1 MKIQKSKL
9 KRLGY
14 YGAMLAII
22 LASVPF
28 LPSLV
33 DAVVGNI
40 VQAENADLTASVKSL
55 EEMKAALE
63 TPEVAT
69 IEVTESFDVNE
80 AIVISRDVTI
90 ELGGNTISQ
99 KVVAHL
105 IVIENGANVVIN
117 NGELKGWQKDSSALY
132 NSGKVTAN
140 SVVFSLDENGPVKAN
155 GDKKGIFYVITNHG
169 EMILNDCSATRETQ
183 GGASVIENGYYNY
196 GSGVE
201 KSGYVSG
208 VNSAA
213 PSLTIS
219 GGDYEVRGGG
229 VEVIKT
235 DDGAYTTINS
245 GIFSSDENTT
255 GWLLQLSGR
264 GLTINGG
271 RFISGGQGVENVM
284 GYYCVNDTINACE
297 LTINGGIFESTVQ
310 TLMYID
316 GDNHFHNKADF
327 GGMDVTITG
336 GTYYNPQ
343 VAEFLTEEYS
353 LYEINGLYAVGEKN
367 VIYENDYF
375 VRAGGET
382 DFTIDYAPKLVEGLE
397 NSLNLLGFIEYVDNE
412 GMAIDTLSV
421 VDGKL
426 VASAGA
432 ENGRYSAIVEDKT
445 YNGELLE
452 VKNLY
457 VYSVDEIAAQTVK
470 AGETVTNLAELVA
483 GALDGVKTPVI
494 ESVVTEDSEIA
505 SVDELNNVVAEKSG
519 KTSVTVTLTDG
530 TSLSFDLYVY
540 DMPTEDGVVYVQKG
554 GTAKVA
560 TDSNW
565 AVTTSQT
572 DLLTV
577 IEQDEQDTVIRGE
590 RVGYGDVEFVAT
602 VNGAQ
607 IKRKV
612 SVRVYDINDV
622 FVRAGEEIEAEEV
635 IALPGVVSLAE
646 ISSENEEVAT
656 INSEKISGVKA
667 GVAEIK
673 LKDSENNEYAAMVH
687 VYSGLNAELNETV
700 FKKNTPVTFRVWE
713 EYKAENADVV
723 MGVFDEDGELLAEE
737 DYTVSR
743 DEEGNFELS
752 FKNSGRYTVKFDD
765 VINEKVYDDA
775 EIQFTVYDGLMEDAE
790 VYAKVETEIDATTLT
805 ETMGDVRF
813 EYDVEKVA
821 VEIDTES
828 LVVRVTPLV
837 QGVNTV
843 TLIDEA
849 EGVEVARQVITV
861 KSYAETAEVVSF
873 VKGAEGIISAGE
885 AFDGVSKV
893 VVRDGAN
900 AEVSDYV
907 TETEGGYSVDTTKNG
922 VYAVEFYTNFDGAEV
937 KYRTVTVK
945 IQDFRD
951 ETGTTAEMTVN
962 GEYIYRLSLE
972 NIENPEFEV
981 LTDGVDA
988 EVVEHSGAY
997 FVEVTA
1003 EYMGEYSITVT
1014 EKTTGI
1020 TVEKQITVY
1029 DLKVRYENENALDR
1043 LIKGFKNDTFE
1054 FTGALMGNLSVTTEG
1069 EGAEIINVEHEGDE
1083 FSVKMKFG
1091 KIGNYRVNFVARN
1104 GDGEVMVEKTVWV
1117 EIYDLVIPEEA
1128 GSDEVAAEVLEAV
1141 LEKVA
1146 GVDMT
1151 VGVDAETEAML
1162 EKTFG
1167 MDWEETVENVR
1178 EAVLD
1183 GEAIVTRLEATGIE
1197 VTETDEAKILAS
1209 LKEEDIEVSGVD
1221 YYDISVVI
1229 RSESDGRLLGKIH
1242 NLNVNEGDER
1252 AMVVAVAQVE
1262 NAPEGY
1268 ERKYVVVHLF
1278 ENGAVKVLEENKDFY
1293 IGDGTLYI
1301 LSSEFST
1308 FAVAYSDTL
1317 VKSTEVEESRQSDSE
1332 SPVKTPNTGAANDG
1346 GLFSEADQNTVIAML
1361 VLVGMGAVALAALL
1375 MVAKRED

>member
-33 DAVVGNI
+33 DAVVGTS

-63 TPEVAT
+63 TLEVAT

-99 KVVAHL
+99 KAVAHL
-105 IVIENGANVVIN
+105 IVIENSANVVIN

-155 GDKKGIFYVITNHG
+155 GDKQGIFYVITNHG
-169 EMILNDCSATRETQ
+169 EMILNDCSATRDTK

-245 GIFSSDENTT
+245 GTFSSDENTT

-271 RFISGGQGVENVM
+271 RFISGGQGVENAM

-297 LTINGGIFESTVQ
+297 LTINGGIFESTAQ
-310 TLMYID
+310 TLMYLD
-316 GDNHFHNKADF
+316 GNNHFHNKADF

-353 LYEINGLYAVGEKN
+353 LYEINGLYVVGEKSE
-367 VIYENDYF
+367 IYENDYF

-397 NSLNLLGFIEYVDNE
+397 NSLNLLGFIKYVDNE

-426 VASAGA
+426 VASTEA

-445 YNGELLE
+445 HNGELLE

-457 VYSVDEIAAQTVK
+457 VYSVDEIVAQTVK
-470 AGETVTNLAELVA
+470 VGETVTNLAELVA

-494 ESVVTEDSEIA
+494 ESVAMEDSEIA

-519 KTSVTVTLTDG
+519 KTSVTDG

-577 IEQDEQDTVIRGE
+577 VEQDGQNTVIRGE

-622 FVRAGEEIEAEEV
+622 FIRAGEEIEAEEV
-635 IALPGVVSLAE
+635 IALPEVVSLAE
-646 ISSENEEVAT
+646 ISSENENVA
-656 INSEKISGVKA
+656 IADLEKISGKSA
-667 GVAEIK
+667 GVVKIVA
-673 LKDSENNEYAAMVH
+673 KDSENNEYAAMVH

-713 EYKAENADVV
+713 EYKAENADVA
-723 MGVFDEDGELLAEE
+723 MGVFDEDGEPLAEE
-737 DYTVSR
+737 DYTASR
-743 DEEGNFELS
+743 DEEGNFKLS
-752 FKNSGRYTVKFDD
+752 FRNSGRYTVKFDD

-828 LVVRVTPLV
+828 LAVRVMPLA

-843 TLIDEA
+843 TLIDEV
-849 EGVEVARQVITV
+849 EGAEVARQVITV
-861 KSYAETAEVVSF
+861 KSYAETTETVSF

-893 VVRDGAN
+893 VVRDGDN

-922 VYAVEFYTNFDGAEV
+922 AYAVEFYTNFNGTEV

-951 ETGTTAEMTVN
+951 ETGAAAEMTVN

-1003 EYMGEYSITVT
+1003 EYMGEYNITVT

-1020 TVEKQITVY
+1020 VARKQITVY
-1029 DLKVRYENENALDR
+1029 GLKVRYEGENASGLR
-1043 LIKGFKNDTFE
+1043 IKGFKNDTFE
-1054 FTGALMGNLSVTTEG
+1054 FAGVLIGNLGIEVGGDGATIG
-1069 EGAEIINVEHEGDE
+1069 EIERDGDE
-1083 FSVKMKFG
+1083 FGVEIKFG
-1091 KIGNYRVNFVARN
+1091 KIGSYPVSFVAKN
-1104 GDGEVMVEKTVWV
+1104 AAGEVMAEETVWV
-1117 EIYDLVIPEEA
+1117 EIYDLVVPEES
-1128 GSDEVAAEVLEAV
+1128 GSDEVATEA
-1141 LEKVA
+1141 LNAIMGKIANIDLNE
-1146 GVDMT
+1146 
-1151 VGVDAETEAML
+1151 GVDAETEATL

-1167 MDWEETVENVR
+1167 AGWEETAGNVR
-1178 EAVLD
+1178 EAILN
-1183 GEAIVTRLEATGIE
+1183 GEAIVTRLETTEAR
-1197 VTETDEAKILAS
+1197 VTNTERAKILDE
-1209 LKEEDIEVSGVD
+1209 LKGEGIAVSGVD

-1229 RSESDGRLLGKIH
+1229 RSENDGRMLGKIH

-1252 AMVVAVAQVE
+1252 AMVVAVAKVE
-1262 NAPEGY
+1262 DAPEGF
-1268 ERKYVVVHLF
+1268 EREYVVVHLY
-1278 ENGAVKVLEENKDFY
+1278 ENGTVKMLEEGKDYY

-1308 FAVAYSDTL
+1308 FAVAYSDIA
-1317 VKSTEVEESRQSDSE
+1317 VKTEDKEGGEVRQDTDA
-1332 SPVKTPNTGAANDG
+1332 PVKTPNTGVAND
-1346 GLFSEADQNTVIAML
+1346 ENATREVEQNAIIAAL
-1361 VLVGMGAVALAALL
+1361 VLTTAGMAALL
-1375 MVAKRED
+1375 TLLMAAKRED